1 MNILGAQRQMRRLI
15 RSGEAVLLISGSGMG
30 KSSICLQEFEYQ
42 KAQGAKKGE
51 RWGLGIIFAATQ
63 TPPDLIGYQF
73 KGERTFDVNG
83 EKRTIVVT
91 EPSCP
96 LWMIS
101 VPHGDDPGGKP
112 AFLYDKFFLI
122 IDEYGQGEADT
133 KRALA
138 EIFLKGGT
146 APWYLPPG
154 SVRVA
159 CTNEGSR
166 YGVTKDFDFCIA
178 RRCQIKIS
186 ADIEPVLVYMD
197 KPYYHNGR
205 IWQTTP
211 VTKFFAKRNPQ
222 IVFEGEPK
230 EQGPFCN
237 PRTLCDA
244 DRYLQEVAADIG
256 YVPSDDPEVI
266 EATAG
271 IIGMSGTVA
280 YMGDLAFRTELPQY
294 EAVVSDPDGTPI
306 PAKPDLKMLMV
317 YEMAHQVQEPDLAP
331 VIKYITRKDAVTPG
345 DDKGFPGDMAMT
357 FVTQLMRR
365 DYKTFLNAPAMQGWI
380 SKNATLVS
388 LVSSLAHS

>member
-1 MNILGAQRQMRRLI
+1 MNITGAQRQMRRLI
-15 RSGEAVLLISGSGMG
+15 RAGEAVLLISGSGMG
-30 KSSICLQEFEYQ
+30 KSSICLAEFNYQ
-42 KAQGAKKGE
+42 KAEGAKKGE

-73 KGERTFDVNG
+73 KGERTFGD
-83 EKRTIVVT
+83 KTITVT

-101 VPHGDDPGGKP
+101 VPHGDDPGGMP
-112 AFLYDKFFLI
+112 AFMYDKFFLI

-159 CTNEGSR
+159 ATNEGSR

-186 ADIEPVLVYMD
+186 PDIEPVLTFMD

-205 IWQTTP
+205 MWQTTP

-222 IVFEGEPK
+222 IIFEGEPK

-237 PRTLCDA
+237 PRTMCDA
-244 DRYLQEVAADIG
+244 DRYLQEVAADCG
-256 YVPSDDPEVI
+256 GLVPSDDPEVI
-266 EATAG
+266 ET
-271 IIGMSGTVA
+271 MSGIVGMPATVG

-294 EAVVSDPDGTPI
+294 EDVVADPDATPI
-306 PAKPDLKMLMV
+306 PSKPDLKMLMT
-317 YEMAHQVQEPDLAP
+317 YEMAHMTQESDLAQI
-331 VIKYITRKDAVTPG
+331 IKYITRKDAETAG
-345 DDKGFPGDMAMT
+345 DNKGFPSDMAMT
-357 FVTQLMRR
+357 YVTQLMRR
-365 DYKTFLNAPAMQGWI
+365 DYKTFINAPAMQGWI
-380 SKNATLVS
+380 SKNAVLLS